1 MAYDPLIYRGCAAHY
16 LVGRPPYSAELATV
30 LRRELALDGTGAL
43 LDVGCGPGVL
53 AVQLAPLFER
63 VIAIEPDP
71 DMVSEARRHA
81 QEHGRTVEYHVARAE
96 DIPALDLPPMRVV
109 TFGQSFH
116 WVDQEPVTE
125 ALYDLLEPGGAIVL
139 VTHDI
144 DARPRPEGPG
154 DPPIPHDE
162 IQAVVRRFLG
172 PERRAGSGHFR
183 PSAERYEAALTRT
196 RFGAPSIVHAPGRED
211 LTRDIDGVI
220 SGYLSM
226 SYAAPHRFGD
236 RLESFVGEARELL
249 ASRTPT
255 GRFWD
260 WPGDTVLLIARRA
273 N

>member
-96 DIPALDLPPMRVV
+96 DIPALDLPPMWVV

-172 PERRAGSGHFR
+172 PERRAGSGQFR